1 MSFSSRTEQLRP
13 GRYVVA
19 LTGDLDLYTAPACRD
34 TLLELIDADAREV
47 VIDLSGVRRVD
58 ATTTGVFVIAELA
71 LQRRGGRL
79 LLVCDDDTSIERF
92 DAGGLTRAFELGLPP
107 DPHGARA
114 TAGGRAAEAGA

>member
-13 GRYVVA
+13 GRYLVA

-79 LLVCDDDTSIERF
+79 LLVCDDDTSLERF
-92 DAGGLTRAFELGLPP
+92 DAAGLTRVFELELAAESH
-107 DPHGARA
+107 DARVA
-114 TAGGRAAEAGA
+114 AGGRAAEAGA